1 MTILETS
8 ASSTRKSR
16 KQITRRQMM
25 VGAAGFTFALALP
38 RRGAHAAAQASER
51 VGKALNPWLSI
62 APDGTI
68 TIMSAA
74 TEMGQGSMTSLPL
87 VLAEELDADWS
98 KVRIVPVPPIDRLY
112 ANPAY
117 GMIYT
122 AGSNAVRVYFQP
134 MRTFGAQARRV
145 LIDNAAR
152 KLGVPVEELT
162 TEPSVVVHAKSGQRL
177 TYGEIAAFAEIPEKA
192 PEIKPD
198 QLKRPAQFRLIGKD
212 VMRVEV
218 PDKVNGRAQY
228 AIDVQVPGMLY
239 GAVLRAPVEGSG
251 PDKID
256 DAKARAVAGVV
267 KVIRLPY
274 GVGVVAET
282 PWAAFD
288 ARRALAGAVT
298 WTKTAKAWGFDSDRG
313 LAEFAAAARDLNQ
326 PSTDWFKAGDTRA
339 ALTQAAST
347 MDATYLSDYAYHA
360 QMEPLNAVASV
371 SASGDAAEIW
381 TGTQSPTTAQ
391 EATAK
396 VLGISRD
403 RVKLNY
409 YLMGGG
415 FGRRGPRDSDFTVDA
430 VLLAKD
436 AGRPVK
442 VMWTREDDLHNGRFR
457 PLSAHYLRAGV
468 DGSSRLIAW
477 HHRHVGDRV
486 TPFFDPVRY
495 EANKRRDGILMAGT
509 ELGGYDVPNQ
519 LVEQLYQDTGV
530 RTAPLRGIGFIAN
543 KFATESFLDVVAGG
557 CGIDP
562 LKFRLDMLAKNPRAL
577 KIVERVAQMADWGR
591 ARPAGRALG
600 LTYIDYSGT
609 QVAGIAEIS
618 VDRSS
623 GQIAV
628 HDFWCTIDCG
638 IAVQP
643 DNVVAQ
649 TESSIVYGLGVAL
662 SERVTIKDG
671 VVQQSNFYDYRVPRL
686 NEVPAMHIELI
697 ASNNAPTG
705 VGQMATPLVAPAIG
719 NALARLASV
728 RLRHAPF
735 TPERVKAALG

>member
-8 ASSTRKSR
+8 APTIRKSR
-16 KQITRRQMM
+16 KLTRRQVM
-25 VGAAGFTFALALP
+25 VGAAGLTFAFALP
-38 RRGAHAAAQASER
+38 GKAARAAAQASER
-51 VGKALNPWLSI
+51 VGKAFNPWLSI

-112 ANPAY
+112 ANPSY

-134 MRTFGAQARRV
+134 LRVFGAQARRV
-145 LIDNAAR
+145 LLDNAAR
-152 KLGVPVEELT
+152 KLAVPVEELT
-162 TEPSVVVHAKSGQRL
+162 TEPSMVVHAKSGQRL
-177 TYGEIAAFAEIPEKA
+177 SYGDIAAFAEIPDKA

-198 QLKRPAQFRLIGKD
+198 QLKKPGQFRLIGKD
-212 VMRVEV
+212 VMRIEV

-228 AIDVQVPGMLY
+228 SIDVQVPGMLY
-239 GAVLRAPVEGSG
+239 GAVLRAPVEGAG
-251 PDKID
+251 PERID

-288 ARRALAGAVT
+288 AKRALAGAVT

-313 LAEFAAAARDLNQ
+313 LAEFAAAARDLKQ
-326 PSTDWFKAGDTRA
+326 PSTDWFKAGDVRA
-339 ALTQAAST
+339 ALSQANST

-371 SASGDAAEIW
+371 SAAGDAAEIW

-396 VLGISRD
+396 ALGISRD

-509 ELGGYDVPNQ
+509 ELAGYDVPNQ

-543 KFATESFLDVVAGG
+543 KFATESFMDEVAGQ

-562 LKFRLDMLAKNPRAL
+562 LKFRLDMLRKNPRAA

-719 NALARLASV
+719 NALARLANI

>member
-8 ASSTRKSR
+8 RTNTRASR
-16 KQITRRQMM
+16 KITRRQVM

-38 RRGAHAAAQASER
+38 GKAAHAAAPASER

-98 KVRIVPVPPIDRLY
+98 KVRIVPVPPIDKLY

-145 LIDNAAR
+145 LLDNAAK
-152 KLGVPVEELT
+152 KLGVPVDELT

-177 TYGEIAAFAEIPEKA
+177 SYGEIAAFAEIPAQA

-198 QLKRPAQFRLIGKD
+198 QLKKPAQFRLIGKD

-239 GAVLRAPVEGSG
+239 GAVLRAPVEGAA
-251 PDKID
+251 PEQVN

-288 ARRALAGAVT
+288 AKRALAGAVT
-298 WTKTAKAWGFDSDRG
+298 WTKTAKAWGFDSDKG
-313 LAEFAAAARDLNQ
+313 LAEFAAAARNLSE
-326 PSTDWFKAGDTRA
+326 PSTDWFKAGDVRA
-339 ALTQAAST
+339 ALSQAMST
-347 MDATYLSDYAYHA
+347 IDATYLSDYAYHA

-371 SASGDAAEIW
+371 SASGDAAEVW
-381 TGTQSPTTAQ
+381 TGTQSPTTAH

-396 VLGISRD
+396 ALGISRD
-403 RVKLNY
+403 KVKLNY
-409 YLMGGG
+409 FLMGGG

-468 DGSSRLIAW
+468 DNSSRLIAW

-495 EANKRRDGILMAGT
+495 EASKRRDGILMAGT
-509 ELGGYDVPNQ
+509 ELAGYDVPNQ

-543 KFATESFLDVVAGG
+543 KFATESFMDEVAGG

-562 LKFRLDMLAKNPRAL
+562 LKFRLDMLAKNPRAK

-591 ARPAGRALG
+591 ARPSGRALG

-618 VDRSS
+618 VDRTS

-638 IAVQP
+638 LAVQP

-662 SERVTIKDG
+662 NERVTIKGG

-686 NEVPAMHIELI
+686 NEVPSMHIELI
-697 ASNNAPTG
+697 ASDNAPTG

-719 NALARLASV
+719 NALARLASI

-735 TPERVKAALG
+735 TPERVKEALG